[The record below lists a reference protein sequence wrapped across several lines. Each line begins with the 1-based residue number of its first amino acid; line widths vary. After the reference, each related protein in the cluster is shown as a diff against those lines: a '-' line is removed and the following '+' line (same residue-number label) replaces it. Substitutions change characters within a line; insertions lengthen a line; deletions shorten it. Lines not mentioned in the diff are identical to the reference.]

1 LRRLLTSLL
10 KWAVGLWLAAA
21 LIVAAAGLLSRPQP
35 ADLAIVYGNKVHA
48 DGSPSARLSARLD
61 EARRCYEKGL
71 CREIMV
77 SGGIDKHGTDEALA
91 MKRDLVHQ
99 GIPEQRI
106 VMDNL
111 GRDTWDTARN
121 ASAYMKAHDLH
132 SAIVVSQYFHVPRA
146 IIALKRFGVSQVSG
160 AYPVF
165 FEARDVYSA
174 LREVPGALWYCVR
187 RDF

>member
-1 LRRLLTSLL
+1 MLTSLL

-21 LIVAAAGLLSRPQP
+21 LIVACAGLLARPRQ

-61 EARRCYEKGL
+61 AARECYAKGL

-91 MKRDLVHQ
+91 MKRDLMRQ
-99 GIPEQRI
+99 GVPENRI
-106 VMDNL
+106 VMDNKGL
-111 GRDTWDTARN
+111 DTWDTARN
-121 ASAYMKAHDLH
+121 ASVYMKAHNLR
-132 SAIVVSQYFHVPRA
+132 SAIAVSQYFHVPRA
-146 IIALKRFGVSQVSG
+146 IIALKRFGVDEVSG
-160 AYPVF
+160 TYPAF
-165 FEARDVYSA
+165 FERRDIYSS